1 MLGLKDLRCS
11 CHGDTEENEA
21 VLRLA
26 GWSERQVAGYRSPKT
41 SPPCVPVSSVSLWL
55 AYVDY
60 PCGLK
65 YSTIPA
71 PSAVTRNP
79 TYSNGF
85 GAILGGWE
93 YIVYRTFTSGAK
105 PNTIGIT

>member
-1 MLGLKDLRCS
+1 VRGRTDSAAETVQRKLRHS
-11 CHGDTEENEA
+11 ARSTARNGDVRA
-21 VLRLA
+21 V
-26 GWSERQVAGYRSPKT
+26 VASD
-41 SPPCVPVSSVSLWL
+41 C
-55 AYVDY
+55 Y

-85 GAILGGWE
+85 GATFGGCE
-93 YIVYRTFTSGAK
+93 YIV
-105 PNTIGIT
+105 